1 MPITDWASLSSW
13 GSSEG
18 WGDVGLWSQT
28 ANVAHAHVQND
39 DDSLEN
45 WGKGPRNGDIWGTTP
60 WGVDLRISYP
70 ETSGADHRAVPT
82 AAKENTSAIPAGGS
96 Q

>member
-1 MPITDWASLSSW
+1 LSSW

-28 ANVAHAHVQND
+28 ADVAANPVHAHVQND

-70 ETSGADHRAVPT
+70 ETLGADHRAVPT
-82 AAKENTSAIPAGGS
+82 AAKETTSAIPAGGS